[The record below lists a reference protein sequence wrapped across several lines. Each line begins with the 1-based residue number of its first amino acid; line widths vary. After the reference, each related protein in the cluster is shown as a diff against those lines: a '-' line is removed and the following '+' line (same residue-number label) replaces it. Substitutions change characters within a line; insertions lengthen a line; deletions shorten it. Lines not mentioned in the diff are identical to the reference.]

1 MKLCFLVK
9 KRDVKEKRKN
19 NFLGLLLMSKPGKVL
34 RNLCKK
40 LGVRLTVKRGKRRVY
55 KSVDVLKRQCAIQKK
70 KKVKKKIRRRKF
82 GKKLKKNSVDI
93 INFVKKNKIPLGI
106 GIGGSAALA
115 GGIGINRYLDN
126 LYIKILTLQIPL
138 ESVNKN
144 LQKYFN
150 QLFVTQEFF
159 RDSYNTTRDVFFIY
173 TVESNEYNMSG
184 NKRLEQDFKK
194 FDKKIKGKIKKIK
207 EKYKGLNNDIMDQV
221 INYKLYNDYRYFVI
235 QHYKDLGYNSIKT
248 LLEHLR
254 YEIFYS
260 ENKYKLKYH
269 LDDLKRLQ
277 SNFGV

>member
-1 MKLCFLVK
+1 
-9 KRDVKEKRKN
+9 
-19 NFLGLLLMSKPGKVL
+19 MSKPGKVL

-55 KSVDVLKRQCAIQKK
+55 KSVDVLKRQCAIKKK

-106 GIGGSAALA
+106 GIGGAAALS

-159 RDSYNTTRDVFFIY
+159 IKSYKNARDIFFTH

-184 NKRLEQDFKK
+184 DKRLEQDFEK
-194 FDKKIKGKIKKIK
+194 FDKKIEGKIKKI
-207 EKYKGLNNDIMDQV
+207 EKKYEGLNSDIMEQV
-221 INYKLYNDYRYFVI
+221 IRYKLYNDYRYFVI
-235 QHYKDLGYNSIKT
+235 QHYKDLGYSSVPA
-248 LLEHLR
+248 LLKSLK
-254 YEIFYS
+254 YEIFNKR
-260 ENKYKLKYH
+260 NKYKLKYH
-269 LDDLKRLQ
+269 LDSLKRLQ
-277 SNFGV
+277 

>member
-1 MKLCFLVK
+1 
-9 KRDVKEKRKN
+9 
-19 NFLGLLLMSKPGKVL
+19 MSKPGKVL

-55 KSVDVLKRQCAIQKK
+55 KSVAILKRQCAIQKK

-159 RDSYNTTRDVFFIY
+159 RDSYNTTRDVFFAH

-207 EKYKGLNNDIMDQV
+207 EKYKGLNDDIMDQV